1 MSRHKEETVDKVG
14 ERGEPGAQS
23 FDLTLWHES
32 GATHR
37 DGVRVGT
44 SNQAHTL
51 VLIYVCT

>member
-1 MSRHKEETVDKVG
+1 MSRHKEETVDKAG